1 MRIRKLMTVAAVLIL
16 STAATRAA
24 DSSTTA
30 PTAEQVFQAIRS
42 NQLDELKRLTAA
54 GGAKTKDKLLT
65 TPLHYAALYGNA
77 ESVRILLDG
86 GADVNALDSREA
98 TPLIYAAYNFE
109 KTRLLVER
117 GASVKVVA
125 RNKMTPLDIA
135 VGLHGNTP
143 TVRYLLD
150 RGADVRPP
158 EGADSTALI
167 TAAERAD
174 PDVVKLL
181 LHHGADPKS
190 LDSFGETALLWAAL
204 GDPGKICAEKMDLL
218 LPGSDVNVLNTF
230 AGTVKNGPIALTH
243 MNALMWAVQSCGPA
257 ATAKLLK
264 AGANVNEHDVRNMTP
279 LMMALSLD
287 DADPDT
293 VKLLLKAGADVK
305 AKDLNGET
313 AMDWALKYGNPAI
326 IRLLEAAGAP
336 HGELKDGPKRPAT
349 YNPAVA
355 DALKSSADLL
365 AKATVQFW
373 PAGGGCVAC
382 HAQPPTARAYVAMHD
397 AGLNPPE
404 SMKRIFSDGF
414 IANRPRMLS
423 TAPFLLSLGGD
434 YDGPLTEFDALADMN
449 AAPNDTTDAM
459 LHYLAVRQQ
468 PTGEW
473 AHGGNGRP
481 PINGNSISRTAS
493 AIRALKMYG
502 WPARQAEFDQRIT
515 LARHWLVEAKAD
527 TIYEKADRLI
537 GLYYAGAAEPELRAA
552 AKDLMKAQRYGGGWP
567 QTPYLPSDAYATGLS
582 LYALRTAKQ
591 IQVSDPIYKAG
602 VAYLLNTQMPDGSW
616 YVRSRA
622 MKLQPYFQSGFPY
635 DHDQWISSAAT
646 AWAVTAIAPAASP
659 VTAGLHWPRVGS
671 GSQH

>member
-1 MRIRKLMTVAAVLIL
+1 MRARKLIRVAAVLIL
-16 STAATRAA
+16 NVAAVRAA
-24 DSSTTA
+24 DSSAAA
-30 PTAEQVFQAIRS
+30 PSAEQVFRAIRS

-54 GGAKTKDKLLT
+54 GGAKTKDKLRT

-77 ESVRILLDG
+77 ESVRILLG
-86 GADVNALDSREA
+86 SGADVNALDSREA

-109 KTRLLVER
+109 KTQLLVEH

-135 VGLHGNTP
+135 VGLHGNTA

-150 RGADVRPP
+150 HGADVKQQ
-158 EGADSTALI
+158 EGADSTVLI

-174 PDVVKLL
+174 PEVVKLL
-181 LHHGADPKS
+181 LEHGADRKS
-190 LDSFGETALLWAAL
+190 TDSFGETALFGAAE
-204 GDPGKICAEKMDLL
+204 GDPGKLCADKMNLL
-218 LPGSDVNVLNTF
+218 LSGSDVNALNTF
-230 AGTVKNGPIALTH
+230 AGAVKNGPIALTH
-243 MNALMWAVQSCGPA
+243 MSVLMWAVQSCGPA

-264 AGANVNEHDVRNMTP
+264 AGANVNEHDVRKMTP

-287 DADPDT
+287 DADPYT
-293 VKLLLKAGADVK
+293 VKLLLKAGADVN

-313 AMDWALKYGNPAI
+313 AMDWALKYRNPAI

-336 HGELKDGPKRPAT
+336 HGESKTGPARPAT

-355 DALKSSADLL
+355 DALNSSADLL
-365 AKATVQFW
+365 AKTTVQFW

-423 TAPFLLSLGGD
+423 TSPFLLSLGGD
-434 YDGPLTEFDALADMN
+434 YDGPLTEFDAMADMN
-449 AAPNDTTDAM
+449 TAPSDTTDAM

-468 PTGEW
+468 PSGEW
-473 AHGGNGRP
+473 SHNGNGRP
-481 PINGNSISRTAS
+481 PMNGSAISRTAS
-493 AIRALKMYG
+493 AIRALKTYG
-502 WPARQAEFDQRIT
+502 WPARQAEFDERVA
-515 LARHWLVEAKAD
+515 LARHWLLEAKAD
-527 TIYEKADRLI
+527 TVYEKADRLM
-537 GLYYAGAAEPELRAA
+537 GLYFAGAAESELRAA
-552 AKDLMKAQRYGGGWP
+552 GKDLMATQRPDGGWP
-567 QTPYLPSDAYATGLS
+567 QTRYLSSDAYATGLS
-582 LYALRTAKQ
+582 LYALRTARQ
-591 IQVSDPIYKAG
+591 IQVSDPIYKTA

-646 AWAVTAIAPAASP
+646 AWAVTALAPAAASM
-659 VTAGLHWPRVGS
+659 TAGLR
-671 GSQH
+671 